1 MLAWIG
7 GSGLRLSG
15 SLPREWNVPT
25 RNASFTGRDT
35 LLVQLRQA
43 LAADNRVAVQ
53 ALHGRGGVGKT
64 QLAIG
69 YAYRFAGEYE
79 LAWWIAAED
88 PALMPDQLAARTGA
102 APTGTPTAEAVQ
114 LLLEELRTRSR
125 WLLVFDNAEGPE
137 ALSGFLPGGTGHVL
151 ITTWFLATN
160 LPRPDGPHAA
170 SSPHPSAGL
179 AEIRAALRA
188 EAVDRAVL

>member
-15 SLPREWNVPT
+15 SLPRVWNVPA

-53 ALHGRGGVGKT
+53 VLHGRGGVGKT
-64 QLAIG
+64 QLAIE
-69 YAYRFAGEYE
+69 YACRFAGEYE

-125 WLLVFDNAEGPE
+125 WLLVFDNAEDPE
-137 ALSGFLPGGTGHVL
+137 ALSGFLPGGCPGTRSARQPAAAYAEKPAVIQLNGHEPP
-151 ITTWFLATN
+151 
-160 LPRPDGPHAA
+160 LPAA
-170 SSPHPSAGL
+170 
-179 AEIRAALRA
+179 
-188 EAVDRAVL
+188 AVRR